1 MEAARIQRSIKLGP
15 APSPWH
21 NPTEVLLAEAL
32 GVNHITICEDI
43 IHFLLPNSSFL
54 GWGAGSGSVLC
65 WASQV
70 VQLVKNL
77 PAMQETLV
85 SFLSQEVPLEKG

>member
-21 NPTEVLLAEAL
+21 NPTEVLPAEAL
-32 GVNHITICEDI
+32 GVNHITICKDI

-54 GWGAGSGSVLC
+54 EWGGEWVSPMLGFPGSSAAKKSACNAGDPGLI
-65 WASQV
+65 
-70 VQLVKNL
+70 
-77 PAMQETLV
+77 PGQED
-85 SFLSQEVPLEKG
+85 PLEKG

>member
-21 NPTEVLLAEAL
+21 NPTEVLSAEAL
-32 GVNHITICEDI
+32 GVNHITICKDI

-54 GWGAGSGSVLC
+54 EWGGSGSVLC
-65 WASQV
+65 WVSQV
-70 VQLVKNL
+70 VQLLKNL

-85 SFLSQEVPLEKG
+85 